1 MQQRYQDC
9 RRLQYDALR
18 RERLVLSFQFS
29 EKSADSI
36 FYTDWQKPGTHLRLS
51 TDLWRHI
58 PEEWVLVLIG
68 AILSKLKQGILQ
80 VLHKTAYRQ
89 WQ

>member
-36 FYTDWQKPGTHLRLS
+36 FYTD
-51 TDLWRHI
+51 
-58 PEEWVLVLIG
+58 
-68 AILSKLKQGILQ
+68 
-80 VLHKTAYRQ
+80 
-89 WQ
+89 